1 MRKKILFGSLLL
13 VAIMGA
19 AYASISSDKGGG
31 CRRIPLTTSCGKV
44 IMICAEDAVSID
56 YVMNTDSRNCR

>member
-1 MRKKILFGSLLL
+1 
-13 VAIMGA
+13 MGV